1 MRSCFTLRMGNQTED
16 LKVRKLLITGAM
28 LAFAGAAFAESAQ
41 PVNLYS
47 LKTDGPVAA
56 VQTTFEAEAGKAVR
70 VTIYDSEEQFL
81 EKPHAKRQGR
91 LDSRG
96 VAIVPLNDLAPGEY
110 SIAAYLDE
118 NGDGKLNRG
127 KFLGFPKEPVAFS
140 NGVKPKLGKPSF
152 EETKVAVNENSVVV
166 ITLDD

>member
-1 MRSCFTLRMGNQTED
+1 MVRLGSGACWDMKPYLSLLASGVLAVIAGTAVADSAEPINLFT
-16 LKVRKLLITGAM
+16 
-28 LAFAGAAFAESAQ
+28 
-41 PVNLYS
+41 

-56 VQTTFEAEAGKAVR
+56 IKTTFAAEPGQAVR
-70 VTIYDSEEQFL
+70 LTIYDSKENFL
-81 EKPHAKRQGR
+81 EIPFAKRHGR
-91 LDSRG
+91 IDERG
-96 VAIVPLNDLAPGEY
+96 FAVVSLGNLEPGEY

-140 NGVKPKLGKPSF
+140 NGVIPKLGKPSF
-152 EETKVAVNENSVVV
+152 DETKVSVAADSVVV